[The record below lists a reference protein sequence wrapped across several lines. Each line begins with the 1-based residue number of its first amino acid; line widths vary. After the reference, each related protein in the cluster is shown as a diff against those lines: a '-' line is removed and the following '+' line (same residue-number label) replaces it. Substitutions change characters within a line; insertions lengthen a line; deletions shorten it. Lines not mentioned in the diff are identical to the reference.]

1 MVTRMLSGYS
11 RKTAELHNLPVL
23 GWLLEVLIPAVQCWM
38 RRIPAK
44 HIGAALTSALLLRLL
59 LRR

>member
-1 MVTRMLSGYS
+1 MVTRMRSGYS

-23 GWLLEVLIPAVQCWM
+23 SWLLEVLIPAMQCRM

-44 HIGAALTSALLLRLL
+44 HVGAALASTLLLRLF

>member
-1 MVTRMLSGYS
+1 MLSCHG
-11 RKTAELHNLPVL
+11 RKTAELHDLPIL
-23 GWLLEVLIPAVQCWM
+23 SWLLKVLIPAVQCWM

-44 HIGAALTSALLLRLL
+44 HVGAALASTLLLRLF

>member
-1 MVTRMLSGYS
+1 MLSSHS
-11 RKTAELHNLPVL
+11 RRTVELDNLPVL
-23 GWLLEVLIPAVQCWM
+23 GWRLEVLIPAVQCWM

-44 HIGAALTSALLLRLL
+44 HVGAALASALLLRLF